1 MAAKTQR
8 RQARGWGALRAE
20 SAAFSSRARSAI
32 DVSLGGLVAW
42 QSISIVAL
50 SVAGSVA
57 CSKKSEPAPAPVASA
72 VARAPVGAAPP
83 ASAMPPGQ
91 RAKIEFPE
99 VPIRA
104 AAATVVHVAWKT
116 PPGTAVNE
124 DAPFKVRW
132 FRSDAL
138 EAAPAD
144 VKATGN
150 SALRGFDITVK
161 PLGTAPNAT
170 LGGVIDIVVCDAV
183 NHSVCLPVRR
193 TVDIE
198 FVVGKAAAA
207 ETTVTIELPQAHV
220 P

>member
-1 MAAKTQR
+1 M
-8 RQARGWGALRAE
+8 
-20 SAAFSSRARSAI
+20 S
-32 DVSLGGLVAW
+32 
-42 QSISIVAL
+42 
-50 SVAGSVA
+50 
-57 CSKKSEPAPAPVASA
+57 APV
-72 VARAPVGAAPP
+72 VAAPLP
-83 ASAMPPGQ
+83 SNMPPVQ

-104 AAATVVHVAWKT
+104 AANTVVHVAWKT
-116 PPGTAVNE
+116 PAGTSVNE

-144 VKATGN
+144 VKSTGN
-150 SALRGFDITVK
+150 SARAGFDITVK
-161 PLGTAPNAT
+161 PLGSAPNAT
-170 LGGVIDIVVCDAV
+170 LGGVIDLVVCDSV
-183 NHSVCLPVRR
+183 NHSVCVPVRR

-207 ETTVTIELPQAHV
+207 ETTVTIDLPQAHV